1 MAHMMTKI
9 FADTAGWGHL
19 LDSAQPYHTQATT
32 FYRSARQQG
41 RRLVTT
47 NYVIAE
53 LAALLHSP
61 LRIPRPMIVN
71 LITHLKTSLWIDV
84 LHVSSEMDDQAW
96 RLFSQR
102 LDKNWSLVDCSS
114 FIIMRQHG
122 IQEALTT
129 DHHFE
134 QAGFSCLLK

>member
-1 MAHMMTKI
+1 MTKI
-9 FADTAGWGHL
+9 FADTAGRGHL

-71 LITHLKTSLWIDV
+71 LITNLKTSLWIDV

-96 RLFSQR
+96 QLFSQR

-114 FIIMRQHG
+114 FIVMRQHG

>member
-1 MAHMMTKI
+1 MTKI

-19 LDSAQPYHTQATT
+19 MDTAQPYHIQATSI
-32 FYRSARQQG
+32 YRNARQQG
-41 RRLVTT
+41 RHLITT

-61 LRIPRPMIVN
+61 LRIPKPMIVN
-71 LITHLKTSLWIDV
+71 LLTNLKTSIWIDV
-84 LHVSSEMDDQAW
+84 LHVSSEIDDQAW
-96 RLFSQR
+96 QLFSQR
-102 LDKNWSLVDCSS
+102 LDKDWSLVDCSS
-114 FIIMRQHG
+114 FIVMRQYG

-134 QAGFSCLLK
+134 QAGFIRLLK